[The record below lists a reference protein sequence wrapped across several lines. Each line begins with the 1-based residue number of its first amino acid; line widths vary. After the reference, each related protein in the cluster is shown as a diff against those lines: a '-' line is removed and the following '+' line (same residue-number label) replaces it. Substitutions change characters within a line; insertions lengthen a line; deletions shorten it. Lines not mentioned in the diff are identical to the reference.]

1 MTIVLVDPLQAERE
15 RAETG
20 VALLPPAPAPVAGG
34 SGDGV
39 YHTGL
44 LVTQTVAGLPAEAA
58 GLREGDVVLEI
69 NGKKMT
75 RKGDYFAQLGPVYE
89 RDKRLRCK
97 VWRPAGRGGG
107 GRLVELTVAPAVREE
122 RKPRRV
128 LFR

>member
-1 MTIVLVDPLQAERE
+1 MS
-15 RAETG
+15 
-20 VALLPPAPAPVAGG
+20 APIDA
-34 SGDGV
+34 
-39 YHTGL
+39 
-44 LVTQTVAGLPAEAA
+44 
-58 GLREGDVVLEI
+58 
-69 NGKKMT
+69 
-75 RKGDYFAQLGPVYE
+75 LGPSIDVDALRAKYRAE